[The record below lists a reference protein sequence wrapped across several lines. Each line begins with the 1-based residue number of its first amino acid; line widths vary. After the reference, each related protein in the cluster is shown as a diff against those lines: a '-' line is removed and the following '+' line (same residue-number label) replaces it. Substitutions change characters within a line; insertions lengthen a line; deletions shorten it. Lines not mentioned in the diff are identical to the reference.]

1 MSGLIIHPEVSG
13 EIAEAAKW
21 YRKIDPELAERFL
34 AEIYRGIGKVR
45 DTPQRF
51 RIVDAPY
58 RRVFCDVFPYRIV
71 FEIIEELQA
80 VHIVAV
86 THQMRDPDQWKSRL

>member
-1 MSGLIIHPEVSG
+1 MSGLVIHPAVSV
-13 EIAEAAKW
+13 EIAAAVRW
-21 YRKIDPELAERFL
+21 YREIDPELAERFL

-45 DTPQRF
+45 DAPQHY

-58 RRVFCDVFPYRIV
+58 RRMLCDVFPYRIV
-71 FEIIEELQA
+71 FEIIEDLQS

-86 THQMRDPDQWKSRL
+86 THQMRDKEHWKSRL